1 MTKWI
6 DLVRALIRPYISVT
20 GWTAFLIV
28 VVVAMARYMDEAL
41 AKQLA
46 VGFMA
51 SVSTIVGV
59 WLGSR
64 QKPGGGT

>member
-1 MTKWI
+1 MVKNDWLEI
-6 DLVRALIRPYISVT
+6 IRGLIRPYISVT

-28 VVVAMARYMDEAL
+28 SVMSIIKFMDSSLAREL
-41 AKQLA
+41 TI
-46 VGFMA
+46 GFLA

-64 QKPGGGT
+64 SKK

>member
-1 MTKWI
+1 ML
-6 DLVRALIRPYISVT
+6 DLIRGLIRPYISVT

-28 VVVAMARYMDEAL
+28 VIVGIFRYMDDAL